1 MESGEPGRNHEA
13 GTIDGQAIRPF
24 DVTHRLVLGIAI
36 PMTLGFLTTPLLGLT
51 STAVVGQF
59 GQAEALAGLAIGAI
73 LFDLIYG
80 SLSFFRTSTTGLVA
94 QAFGRGDRRE
104 QQAVFWRAFLSAL
117 GLGVIMLALS
127 PLILKFAPDL
137 MTTDAT
143 VADVTRHYFGIRVL
157 TSPATFAN
165 FAILGFVLGRGQ
177 GMLGLV
183 LQIILNGTNIV
194 LAILFGLVFGWGV
207 AGVAWATAVAEVTAV
222 VIGLVI
228 VSRQFSTADR
238 PTRAD
243 LLDAAKLR
251 QLFQINADIL
261 IRSLILN
268 GAFAVLTRVGSS
280 FGAVTLAAN
289 AVLMNIF
296 MLSAFFLDGLA
307 GAAEQL
313 AGRAVGA
320 QHRPSF
326 DRALKLTG
334 LWSFVMAGAVGLF
347 FVVSGQPIVELLTTS
362 EDVRQE
368 AYRYLGWAAVTGLT
382 GALAF
387 QMDGVF
393 IGATWSREMRNMMLV
408 SFAGYC
414 VGLAVLVPP
423 MGNHGLWLSLNLF
436 LLMRGF
442 FLAAMV
448 PRKARQSFVSA
459 H

>member
-1 MESGEPGRNHEA
+1 MEGGGHKGE
-13 GTIDGQAIRPF
+13 TIRPF
-24 DVTHRLVLGIAI
+24 EVTHRLVLGIAI

-51 STAVVGQF
+51 DTAVAGHL
-59 GQAEALAGLAIGAI
+59 GKPEALAGLAIGAI

-80 SLSFFRTSTTGLVA
+80 SLSFLRTSTTGLVA
-94 QAFGRGDRRE
+94 QAFGRGDRHE
-104 QQAVFWRAFLSAL
+104 QQAVFWRALLSAL
-117 GLGVIMLALS
+117 ALGLFMLAFS
-127 PLILKFAPDL
+127 PLILAFAPDL
-137 MTTDAT
+137 MTSDPA
-143 VADVTRHYFGIRVL
+143 VAEVTRQYFGIRVL

-177 GMLGLV
+177 GVLGLT

-194 LAILFGLVFGWGV
+194 LAILFGLILGWGV
-207 AGVAWATAVAEVTAV
+207 AGVAWATATAETSAVA
-222 VIGLVI
+222 IGLVI
-228 VSRQFSTADR
+228 VSRQFSAADQ
-238 PTRAD
+238 PSRAEIFD
-243 LLDAAKLR
+243 TAKLK
-251 QLFQINADIL
+251 QLFQLNADIL

-268 GAFAVLTRVGSS
+268 GAFALLTRVGSS

-320 QHRPSF
+320 QYRPSF

-334 LWSFVMAGAVGLF
+334 LWSFAMAAVVGLF
-347 FVVSGQPIVELLTTS
+347 FITFGQPIIHLLTTS
-362 EDVRQE
+362 EEVRQE
-368 AYRYLGWAAVTGLT
+368 AYTYLAWAAVTGLT

-414 VGLAVLVPP
+414 ASLVLLVPP
-423 MGNHGLWLSLNLF
+423 FGNHGLWLSLNLF

-448 PRKARQSFVSA
+448 PRKARQSFASA
-459 H
+459 Q

>member
-1 MESGEPGRNHEA
+1 MENGGRNHETGA
-13 GTIDGQAIRPF
+13 ARPF

-51 STAVVGQF
+51 DTAVVGQL

-117 GLGVIMLALS
+117 GLGVIMLAFS
-127 PLILKFAPDL
+127 PLILRYAPDL
-137 MTTDAT
+137 MTSDPA

-165 FAILGFVLGRGQ
+165 FAILGFVLGQGQ
-177 GMLGLV
+177 GMLGLA

-207 AGVAWATAVAEVTAV
+207 AGVAWATAAAEVTAV

-228 VSRQFSTADR
+228 LSRQFSASHR

-243 LLDAAKLR
+243 IFDAAKLR
-251 QLFQINADIL
+251 QLFQLNADIL

-320 QHRPSF
+320 KYRPSF

-334 LWSFVMAGAVGLF
+334 LWSFLMAGVVGLF
-347 FVVSGQPIVELLTTS
+347 FLVFGQPIIELLTTS
-362 EDVRQE
+362 EDVRRE
-368 AYRYLGWAAVTGLT
+368 AYVYLGWAAVTGLS
-382 GALAF
+382 GVLAF

-414 VGLAVLVPP
+414 VSLAVLVPT

-442 FLAAMV
+442 FLAAML
-448 PRKARQSFVSA
+448 PRKARQSFIPA

>member
-1 MESGEPGRNHEA
+1 MESGEAGHHRETEA
-13 GTIDGQAIRPF
+13 VRPF

-51 STAVVGQF
+51 DTAVVGQL
-59 GQAEALAGLAIGAI
+59 GKAEALAGLAIGAI

-104 QQAVFWRAFLSAL
+104 QQAVFWRAFLSAI

-137 MTTDAT
+137 MTSDPA
-143 VADVTRHYFGIRVL
+143 VADVTLQYFGIRVL

-177 GMLGLV
+177 GMLGLT

-207 AGVAWATAVAEVTAV
+207 AGVAWATAAAEVTAV
-222 VIGLVI
+222 AIGLVI
-228 VSRQFSTADR
+228 VSRQFSAAYR
-238 PTRAD
+238 PTRED
-243 LLDAAKLR
+243 IFDAAKLR
-251 QLFQINADIL
+251 QLFQLNADIL

-320 QHRPSF
+320 QYRPSF

-347 FVVSGQPIVELLTTS
+347 FITFGQPIIELLTTS
-362 EDVRQE
+362 EDVRQA
-368 AYRYLGWAAVTGLT
+368 AYTYLGWAAVTGLT

-393 IGATWSREMRNMMLV
+393 IGATWSREMRNMMLI

>member
-1 MESGEPGRNHEA
+1 MDGR
-13 GTIDGQAIRPF
+13 GQEGYAVRPF

-51 STAVVGQF
+51 DTAVVGHL
-59 GQAEALAGLAIGAI
+59 GQPEALAGLAIGAI

-80 SLSFFRTSTTGLVA
+80 SLSFLRTSTTGLVA
-94 QAFGRGDRRE
+94 QAYGRGDQRE
-104 QQAVFWRAFLSAL
+104 QQAIFWRALLSAL
-117 GLGVIMLALS
+117 GLGIVMLALS
-127 PLILKFAPDL
+127 PLILAFAPEL
-137 MTTDAT
+137 MTSDPK
-143 VADVTRHYFGIRVL
+143 VADVTRQYFGIRVL

-177 GMLGLV
+177 GVLGLA
-183 LQIILNGTNIV
+183 LQIILNGTNIA
-194 LAILFGLVFGWGV
+194 LAILLGLVLGYGV
-207 AGVAWATAVAEVTAV
+207 AGVAWATAIAEVTAV
-222 VIGLVI
+222 VIGLTI
-228 VSRQFSTADR
+228 ISRQFSADHR
-238 PTRAD
+238 PRRVD
-243 LLDAAKLR
+243 ILDTAKLK
-251 QLFQINADIL
+251 QLFHMNADIL
-261 IRSLILN
+261 IRSLTLN
-268 GAFAVLTRVGSS
+268 ASFALLTRVGSS

-320 QHRPSF
+320 QYRPSF
-326 DRALKLTG
+326 DRAHRLTG
-334 LWSFVMAGAVGLF
+334 LWSFAMAGAVGLF
-347 FVVSGQPIVELLTTS
+347 FLAFGEPIIHLLTTS
-362 EDVRQE
+362 HEVRQE
-368 AYRYLGWAAVTGLT
+368 AATYLAWAAMTGLT

-393 IGATWSREMRNMMLV
+393 IGATWSREMRDMMLA
-408 SFAGYC
+408 SFVGYC
-414 VGLAVLVPP
+414 ASLAVLVPLF
-423 MGNHGLWLSLNLF
+423 GNHGLWLSLNLF

>member
-1 MESGEPGRNHEA
+1 MESGRSNHET
-13 GTIDGQAIRPF
+13 GSVKPF

-51 STAVVGQF
+51 DTAVVGQL

-94 QAFGRGDRRE
+94 QAFGRGDNRE

-127 PLILKFAPDL
+127 PLILRYAPDL
-137 MTTDAT
+137 MTSDPT
-143 VADVTRHYFGIRVL
+143 VAEVTRRYFAIRVL

-177 GMLGLV
+177 GVLGLT

-194 LAILFGLVFGWGV
+194 LAILFGLVLGWGV
-207 AGVAWATAVAEVTAV
+207 AGVAWATATAEVTAV

-228 VSRQFSTADR
+228 VSRQFSAADR

-243 LLDAAKLR
+243 IFDAAKLR
-251 QLFQINADIL
+251 QLFQLNADIL

-320 QHRPSF
+320 KYRPSF

-334 LWSFVMAGAVGLF
+334 LWSFVMAGVVGLF
-347 FVVSGQPIVELLTTS
+347 FVVFGQPIIELLTTS
-362 EDVRQE
+362 QDVRQE
-368 AYRYLGWAAVTGLT
+368 AYVYLCWAAVTGLS

-414 VGLAVLVPP
+414 VSLAVLVP
-423 MGNHGLWLSLNLF
+423 MIGNHGLWLSLNLF

>member
-1 MESGEPGRNHEA
+1 
-13 GTIDGQAIRPF
+13 
-24 DVTHRLVLGIAI
+24 
-36 PMTLGFLTTPLLGLT
+36 MTLGFLTTPLLGLT
-51 STAVVGQF
+51 DTAVVGHL
-59 GQAEALAGLAIGAI
+59 GKPEALAGLAIGAI

-80 SLSFFRTSTTGLVA
+80 SLSFLRTSTTGLVA
-94 QAFGRGDRRE
+94 QAFGRGDRHE
-104 QQAVFWRAFLSAL
+104 QQAVFWRALLSAL
-117 GLGVIMLALS
+117 ALGLFMLALS
-127 PLILKFAPDL
+127 PLILAFAPDL
-137 MTTDAT
+137 MTSDPA
-143 VADVTRHYFGIRVL
+143 VAEVTRQYFGIRVL

-177 GMLGLV
+177 GVLGLT

-194 LAILFGLVFGWGV
+194 LAILFGLILGWGV
-207 AGVAWATAVAEVTAV
+207 AGVAWATAAAEASAVA
-222 VIGLVI
+222 IGLLI
-228 VSRQFSTADR
+228 LSRQFSAADR
-238 PTRAD
+238 PSRAEIFD
-243 LLDAAKLR
+243 TAKLK
-251 QLFQINADIL
+251 QLFQLNADIL

-268 GAFAVLTRVGSS
+268 GAFALLTRVGSG

-320 QHRPSF
+320 QYRPSF
-326 DRALKLTG
+326 NQALKLTG
-334 LWSFVMAGAVGLF
+334 LWSFAMAAIVGLF
-347 FVVSGQPIVELLTTS
+347 FITFGEPIIHLLTTS
-362 EDVRQE
+362 EEVRQE
-368 AYRYLGWAAVTGLT
+368 AYTYLAWAAVTGLT

-414 VGLAVLVPP
+414 ASLALLVPP
-423 MGNHGLWLSLNLF
+423 FGNHGLWLSLNLF

-459 H
+459 Q

>member
-1 MESGEPGRNHEA
+1 MMDGRGQEA
-13 GTIDGQAIRPF
+13 PAVKPF

-51 STAVVGQF
+51 DTAVVGHL
-59 GQAEALAGLAIGAI
+59 GWPEALAGLAIGAI

-80 SLSFFRTSTTGLVA
+80 SLSFLRTSTTGLVA
-94 QAFGRGDRRE
+94 QAYGRGDRRE
-104 QQAVFWRAFLSAL
+104 QQAVFWRSLISAL
-117 GLGVIMLALS
+117 GLGVVMLALA
-127 PLILKFAPDL
+127 PVILAFAPEL
-137 MTTDAT
+137 MTSDPA
-143 VADVTRHYFGIRVL
+143 VAAVTREYFGIRVL

-177 GMLGLV
+177 GVLGLV

-194 LAILFGLVFGWGV
+194 LTVLLGLVLGYGV
-207 AGVAWATAVAEVTAV
+207 AGVAWATALAEVTAAI
-222 VIGLVI
+222 IGLVI
-228 VSRQFSTADR
+228 ISREFSAGDR
-238 PTRAD
+238 PSRMDVFDT
-243 LLDAAKLR
+243 AKLR
-251 QLFQINADIL
+251 QLFQLNADIL

-268 GAFAVLTRVGSS
+268 CAFALLTRVGSG

-296 MLSAFFLDGLA
+296 MLSTFFLDGLA

-320 QHRPSF
+320 QYRPSF

-347 FVVSGQPIVELLTTS
+347 FIVFGQPIIHLLTNS
-362 EDVRQE
+362 QEVRQE
-368 AYRYLGWAAVTGLT
+368 ASTYLAWAALTGLT

-393 IGATWSREMRNMMLV
+393 IGATWSREMRNMMLL

-414 VGLAVLVPP
+414 VGLALLVPWL
-423 MGNHGLWLSLNLF
+423 GNHGLWLSLNLF

-448 PRKARQSFVSA
+448 PRKARQSFSA
-459 H
+459 AH

>member
-1 MESGEPGRNHEA
+1 MESGEAGRHRETEA
-13 GTIDGQAIRPF
+13 VRPF

-51 STAVVGQF
+51 DTAVVGQL
-59 GQAEALAGLAIGAI
+59 GKAEALAGLAIGAI

-104 QQAVFWRAFLSAL
+104 QQAVFWRAFLSAI
-117 GLGVIMLALS
+117 GLGVIMLSLS
-127 PLILKFAPDL
+127 PLILRFAPDL
-137 MTTDAT
+137 MTSDPA
-143 VADVTRHYFGIRVL
+143 VAGVTRQYFGIRVL

-177 GMLGLV
+177 GMLGLT

-194 LAILFGLVFGWGV
+194 LAILFGLVLGWGV
-207 AGVAWATAVAEVTAV
+207 AGVAWATAAAEVTAV
-222 VIGLVI
+222 VIGLAI
-228 VSRQFSTADR
+228 ISRQFSAAYR
-238 PTRAD
+238 PTRED
-243 LLDAAKLR
+243 IFDTAKLR
-251 QLFQINADIL
+251 QLFQLNADIL

-320 QHRPSF
+320 RYRPSF

-347 FVVSGQPIVELLTTS
+347 FIVFGQPIIELLTTS
-362 EDVRQE
+362 EDVRQA
-368 AYRYLGWAAVTGLT
+368 AYTYLGWAAVTGLT

-393 IGATWSREMRNMMLV
+393 IGATWSREMRNMMLI

-414 VGLAVLVPP
+414 VGLAVLVPA

>member
-1 MESGEPGRNHEA
+1 MESGGRNQETEVA
-13 GTIDGQAIRPF
+13 RPF

-51 STAVVGQF
+51 DTAVVGQL
-59 GQAEALAGLAIGAI
+59 GQAESLAGLAIGAI

-117 GLGVIMLALS
+117 GLGAIMLAFS
-127 PLILKFAPDL
+127 PLILRYAPDL
-137 MTTDAT
+137 MTSDPA

-165 FAILGFVLGRGQ
+165 FAILGYVLGQGQ
-177 GMLGLV
+177 GMLGLT

-207 AGVAWATAVAEVTAV
+207 AGVAWATAAAEVTAV

-228 VSRQFSTADR
+228 VSRQFSAADR
-238 PTRAD
+238 PTLAD
-243 LLDAAKLR
+243 VFDVAKLR
-251 QLFQINADIL
+251 QLFQLNADIL

-320 QHRPSF
+320 QYRPSF

-334 LWSFVMAGAVGLF
+334 LWSFVMAGVVGLF
-347 FVVSGQPIVELLTTS
+347 FIGFGQPIIQLLTTS
-362 EDVRQE
+362 EAVRQE
-368 AYRYLGWAAVTGLT
+368 AYVYLGWAAVTGLT

-414 VGLAVLVPP
+414 VSLAVLVPM

-448 PRKARQSFVSA
+448 PRKARQSFVPA

>member
-1 MESGEPGRNHEA
+1 MESGGQKGEA
-13 GTIDGQAIRPF
+13 RGETVRPF
-24 DVTHRLVLGIAI
+24 EVTHRLVLGIAI

-51 STAVVGQF
+51 DTAVVGHL
-59 GQAEALAGLAIGAI
+59 GKPEALAGLAIGAI

-80 SLSFFRTSTTGLVA
+80 SLSFLRTSTTGLVA
-94 QAFGRGDRRE
+94 QAFGRGDRHE
-104 QQAVFWRAFLSAL
+104 QQAVFWRALLSAL
-117 GLGVIMLALS
+117 ALGLFMLALS
-127 PLILKFAPDL
+127 PLILAFAPDL
-137 MTTDAT
+137 MTSDPA
-143 VADVTRHYFGIRVL
+143 VAEVTRQYFGIRVL

-177 GMLGLV
+177 GVLGLT

-194 LAILFGLVFGWGV
+194 LAILFGLILGWGV
-207 AGVAWATAVAEVTAV
+207 AGVAWATAAAEASAVA
-222 VIGLVI
+222 IGLLI
-228 VSRQFSTADR
+228 LSRQFSAADR
-238 PTRAD
+238 PSRAEIFD
-243 LLDAAKLR
+243 TAKLK
-251 QLFQINADIL
+251 QLFQLNADIL

-268 GAFAVLTRVGSS
+268 GAFALLTRVGSG

-320 QHRPSF
+320 QYRPSF
-326 DRALKLTG
+326 NRALKLTG
-334 LWSFVMAGAVGLF
+334 LWSFAMAAIVGLF
-347 FVVSGQPIVELLTTS
+347 FITFGEPIIHLLTTS
-362 EDVRQE
+362 EEVRQE
-368 AYRYLGWAAVTGLT
+368 AYTYLAWAAVTGLT

-414 VGLAVLVPP
+414 ASLVLLVPP
-423 MGNHGLWLSLNLF
+423 FGNHGLWLSLNLF

-459 H
+459 Q